1 MLLDAEKLSQVY
13 PQVRILT
20 ILMKKVNSA
29 IRECGIHDGSSR
41 QNRFSV
47 SKPAKSAVVPIFSI
61 GILFL
66 IRI

>member
-1 MLLDAEKLSQVY
+1 MLLDAEKLSLVY

-20 ILMKKVNSA
+20 ILMKKVNPA
-29 IRECGIHDGSSR
+29 IREWRNHGGSSS